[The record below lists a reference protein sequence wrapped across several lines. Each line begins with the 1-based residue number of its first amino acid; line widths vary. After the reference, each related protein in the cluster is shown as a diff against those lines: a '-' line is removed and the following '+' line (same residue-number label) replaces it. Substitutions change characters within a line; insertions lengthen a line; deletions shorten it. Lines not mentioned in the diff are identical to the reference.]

1 MYFSSRRD
9 GGLGGHDVYH
19 AVWED
24 GKFSDPVNL
33 GPPVNSEN
41 SEGDS
46 FIAPDGSYLIM
57 TISGRPDSRGS
68 ADLYV
73 SFPNAAGRWTEP
85 VNLGETINTQFAEY
99 CPYVSPDGKYLFF
112 TSYRS
117 GKYDYSLK
125 KLAYADFHAKQH
137 KPENGLGNIYWIDF
151 TVVEKLRPNY

>member
-1 MYFSSRRD
+1 
-9 GGLGGHDVYH
+9 LGGHDVYF
-19 AVWED
+19 ADWED
-24 GKFSDPVNL
+24 GEFSDPVNL

-68 ADLYV
+68 ADRYV
-73 SFPNAAGRWTEP
+73 SFPNEAGRWTEP
-85 VNLGETINTQFAEY
+85 VNLGETINTPFAEY

-117 GKYDYSLK
+117 GKYDYSSK
-125 KLAYADFHAKQH
+125 KLAYVDFHSRQH
-137 KPENGLGNIYWIDF
+137 SPENGLGNIYWINF
-151 TVVEKLRPNY
+151 TVVEKLRPKD